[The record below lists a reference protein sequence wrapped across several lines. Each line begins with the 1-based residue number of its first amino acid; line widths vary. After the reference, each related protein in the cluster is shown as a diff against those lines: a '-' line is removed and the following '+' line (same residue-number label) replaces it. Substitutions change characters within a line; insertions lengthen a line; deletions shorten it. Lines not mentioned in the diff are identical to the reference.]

1 VLRLGAVV
9 MAAALPLIVAESAQ
23 AAPHGTTVAVARR
36 AVGGP
41 QSMYT
46 STTFAGY
53 LLQAGGPSTV
63 TATFRVP
70 ALHCTAAR
78 REIVATAALGG
89 TTKTGSSAQSSAN
102 LLLGCYGGKAHLW
115 PVLIVNNKETN
126 YTTAGASPGDV
137 VTLTADSK
145 LTSSGKNATAT
156 VSVADKTRKFTRK
169 LTSTFVTSS
178 HPWIGEDAWFEHNK
192 ETGVPDFGS
201 FRYYDCASDGTPM
214 STKFGW
220 LSYNRVS
227 SKGAVQ
233 ISTGAIHSAGFTST
247 FEHP

>member
-1 VLRLGAVV
+1 
-9 MAAALPLIVAESAQ
+9 MAASVWTPVVPMGTFFAQ
-23 AAPHGTTVAVARR
+23 I
-36 AVGGP
+36 GP
-41 QSMYT
+41 
-46 STTFAGY
+46 AG
-53 LLQAGGPSTV
+53 QGWPS
-63 TATFRVP
+63 
-70 ALHCTAAR
+70 
-78 REIVATAALGG
+78 LGG
-89 TTKTGSSAQSSAN
+89 
-102 LLLGCYGGKAHLW
+102 
-115 PVLIVNNKETN
+115 
-126 YTTAGASPGDV
+126 
-137 VTLTADSK
+137 
-145 LTSSGKNATAT
+145 
-156 VSVADKTRKFTRK
+156 DKTRKFTRK